1 MKTKNVIL
9 LLFISIGMHLFAQDE
24 YADTEKFYFRY
35 GPKFG
40 LNLTADVNNM
50 PQNISAEFAEQLKG
64 NYQIGGFMQFGK
76 KLYLQPEFHYAIQKI
91 MNEEDVMETY
101 EKYKVPVHIGL
112 KFFDIGLLSLHIS
125 GGAMYSHNV
134 GEEFAFDQNN
144 LEYQVGAGI
153 DVLGFITTD
162 LRYTLRQGKT
172 IAEQI
177 SDFQADGGIIN
188 FTVGLKLK

>member
-1 MKTKNVIL
+1 ML
-9 LLFISIGMHLFAQDE
+9 LFAQDE

-40 LNLTADVNNM
+40 LNLTADLNNM
-50 PQNISAEFAEQLKG
+50 PQNIGTAFSDQLKG

-91 MNEEDVMETY
+91 QNEEEVMETY
-101 EKYKVPVHIGL
+101 EKIKVPVHIGL

-134 GEEFAFDQNN
+134 GEVFAFDTNKI
-144 LEYQVGAGI
+144 EYQVGAGV

-172 IAEQI
+172 IGEQI
-177 SDFQADGGIIN
+177 SDFQTDGGIIN

>member
-1 MKTKNVIL
+1 MKTKHVIL
-9 LLFISIGMHLFAQDE
+9 LIFLSIGMLLFAQDE
-24 YADTEKFYFRY
+24 SETEKFYFRY

-40 LNLTADVNNM
+40 LNLNADLNNI
-50 PQNISAEFAEQLKG
+50 PPNIGNAISDQLKG

-91 MNEEDVMETY
+91 QTDEDVTETY
-101 EKYKVPVHIGL
+101 EKIKVPVHIGL
-112 KFFDIGLLSLHIS
+112 KFFDIGLISLHIS
-125 GGAMYSHNV
+125 GGAMYSHNA
-134 GEEFAFDQNN
+134 GEVFSFDKNN
-144 LEYQVGAGI
+144 LEYQVGAGV

-172 IAEQI
+172 LAEQI
-177 SDFQADGGIIN
+177 SDFQENGGIIN